1 MKTAHRRLWAA
12 LALFL
17 VFLAP
22 LAAETWSSIADEIGA
37 YLDDSVRFYREGKN
51 EEAKQ
56 CRYDAYFRI
65 YELKEMEQA
74 VQSWFGSKY
83 NFNIEALF
91 AEVTVLINEGRPV
104 GELEALVEEL
114 MEILRESA
122 AELDVEKP
130 RENMSHG
137 AIFAKALVI
146 LLREGLEAIL
156 ILGAMIAILIKRK
169 REDQVKTVYIASA
182 AAVFASVLL
191 AVFLNALRA
200 RVGITRGYAA
210 QELFEGFVILAAVAV
225 LLWVGG
231 WLIKTS
237 ASEMASLK
245 SRVGDASDKSSTKAL
260 ALVSFLAVFREGAE
274 TVLFYQAMFNDVSSD
289 RYGLVALGMAAAV
302 VLLAVGFVLVRYGS
316 VKLPL
321 KWFFNVTGVFIF
333 YMAFSMSGKAF
344 LEFREAGWF
353 EDSMVNFPTI
363 PWLGIYPVLPG
374 LLLQGAVVVASIAVY
389 MVNKRKNV
397 KTPSGNDG

>member
-1 MKTAHRRLWAA
+1 MKMAHRRLWAA

-137 AIFAKALVI
+137 AIFAKALII

-200 RVGITRGYAA
+200 RIGITRGYAA